1 MSFPEKMTLDSNV
14 LDELGIQQS
23 LLGTL
28 LTFTVVL
35 LVTRFL
41 QIHFFNQEKPKGK
54 LPPGPKGY
62 PIVGDIPFFNKYGSL
77 EGFRMLRKQYG
88 DIYSIRM
95 GMWPTVV
102 ISGKEAFKA
111 ALSMEEFSDRPLFF
125 INRLIGGPVK
135 GLVFGKYNPR
145 WVLHRK
151 IAGNALKMFT
161 GTRNNPITEMVQEQ
175 AQDLVNE
182 FLEHHGE
189 AFDPCESISF
199 SVGSVIYQVV
209 YGRGRKAKEDKQLSY
224 LIRNF
229 GDFKNFTRA
238 GNPFDVMPYMAFMMP
253 WKYKGILTI
262 LFRMGKLAAK
272 KIAYHKKDYDADHLR
287 DAADGLLHATES
299 YSAEEKR
306 KAGLTSKMIME
317 TVHDYI
323 GAGFDTVAS
332 TLTWA
337 FMYLAENPEVQAKAR
352 AELDNVLGSR
362 TVTIQDRAKLP
373 YVEAVM
379 LEVLRTS
386 ATLPM
391 CVPHGTTCDVTFRGY
406 NIPKDTVVFFD
417 LYGTSFDPDLW
428 ENPDEFN
435 PERFLNVDG
444 TLDQAKVDLSVAFG
458 FGKRR
463 CLGEGLARLEVF
475 LFLVNVLQRCELL
488 KPEGPPYDKVG
499 LYSFVR
505 SPHPYKLIVRPTE

>member
-1 MSFPEKMTLDSNV
+1 MSLPEGMLFRP
-14 LDELGIQQS
+14 LDEFGIPQN
-23 LLGTL
+23 LFGMLF
-28 LTFTVVL
+28 TFMVVL
-35 LVTRFL
+35 ILTRLLQAHFL
-41 QIHFFNQEKPKGK
+41 NKDKPVGN
-54 LPPGPKGY
+54 LPPGPQGY
-62 PIVGDIPFFNKYGSL
+62 PIVGDLPFFSKYGSL
-77 EGFRMLRKQYG
+77 EGFRMLRRQYG
-88 DIYSIRM
+88 DIYSISM

-102 ISGKEAFKA
+102 ISGKDAFKA

-135 GLVFGKYNPR
+135 GLVFGKYNSR

-175 AQDLVNE
+175 AEDLVKELLDHN
-182 FLEHHGE
+182 GE
-189 AFDPCESISF
+189 AFDPCESILF

-209 YGRGRKAKEDKQLSY
+209 YGRGRKAHEDKQLSY

-229 GDFKNFTRA
+229 SDFKNFTRV
-238 GNPFDVMPYMAFMMP
+238 GNPFDVMPFMAFLTP
-253 WKYKGILTI
+253 WKYKGILSI
-262 LFRMGKLAAK
+262 LFRMGRLAAK
-272 KIAYHKKDYDADHLR
+272 KIRYHKKNYDSDHLR
-287 DAADGLLHATES
+287 DATDGLLRATES
-299 YSAEEKR
+299 YSPEEKLR
-306 KAGLTSKMIME
+306 VGLTNKMIME

-337 FMYLAENPEVQAKAR
+337 FMYLAENPTVQSKAR

-362 TVTIQDRAKLP
+362 TVTLHDRAKLP

-379 LEVLRTS
+379 LEVLRTA

-391 CVPHGTTCDVTFRGY
+391 AVPHGTTRDIMFRDY
-406 NIPKDTVVFFD
+406 LIPKNTVVFFD

-428 ENPDEFN
+428 ENPDDFN
-435 PERFLNVDG
+435 PERFLTKDG
-444 TLDQAKVDLSVAFG
+444 TLDQAKVDLTVSFG

-475 LFLVNVLQRCELL
+475 LFLVNVLQRCELH
-488 KPEGPPYDKVG
+488 KPEGLSYDKVG

-505 SPHPYKLIVRPTE
+505 SPNPYKLIARPTE